1 MVNALSLDFMD
12 VKTELPKTASTY
24 SGVTGL
30 CSLNAAGDR
39 VITNYDVWGYSL
51 DTGVLTNVKYGHY
64 DSVTGQVE
72 WFTTSLNMVPV
83 VYINGPYSGT
93 VGESIYFHSSGSYDA
108 DGTIEEYNW
117 DFGDNKESDTMSPN
131 YAYTSA
137 GNFSVQLTI
146 VDNEGAV
153 NTTTTYCLVSQVG
166 DSPVTMEQLAAI
178 ISIGGAGAG
187 LIGWMVRIQR
197 GRTRKK
203 MLFKGLLE
211 GVDDIYTR
219 FKMNARTCEAELY
232 KYKNQVL
239 EEFKQGMIDEN
250 SYDILNT
257 RIEKYLEDIIAEIN
271 KK

>member
-1 MVNALSLDFMD
+1 
-12 VKTELPKTASTY
+12 
-24 SGVTGL
+24 
-30 CSLNAAGDR
+30 
-39 VITNYDVWGYSL
+39 
-51 DTGVLTNVKYGHY
+51 
-64 DSVTGQVE
+64 
-72 WFTTSLNMVPV
+72 
-83 VYINGPYSGT
+83 
-93 VGESIYFHSSGSYDA
+93 
-108 DGTIEEYNW
+108 
-117 DFGDNKESDTMSPN
+117 
-131 YAYTSA
+131 
-137 GNFSVQLTI
+137 
-146 VDNEGAV
+146 
-153 NTTTTYCLVSQVG
+153 
-166 DSPVTMEQLAAI
+166 MEQLAAI

-187 LIGWMVRIQR
+187 LIGWMVSIQR